1 MGREP
6 PAHQRALLRE
16 LSYLFGPGV
25 GPEIQAH
32 GHSFA
37 ERLAGDEELVSEICR
52 RFEAARSR
60 GRFPVLSAL
69 LTETSGEDLEEF
81 FRSGWARMA
90 LPPRESS
97 VRQPC
102 DESPWKGDLEAYR
115 EDLYAGMAFGMPD
128 MRAFARE
135 WLEELLRVGYYGM
148 EESLGLPLKQ
158 QSGDFFSPAGS
169 RPIHGQNYPARVGEV
184 GQIVWLKLDGP
195 RSPERGYREISVSD
209 EPLRTDAA
217 ILAALTAL
225 EGRPLDV
232 GALHKVLTTILPLR
246 GESFLERWT
255 KASEDRHARED
266 LRPTLEDL
274 RHHQTLDYALMLLRY
289 HSPGFDEM
297 TLEARAD
304 LIAETCAHIN
314 QFLEV
319 LHRMMTFLEHGKPR
333 RRGPATTKVASRDI
347 KAAVLR
353 EVDGLTNRQIAQALC
368 INTPSDFLIKGDH
381 PTVRKMVRRGRSAL
395 VAALGEDGWQAQA
408 QAMKDEAKRWHS
420 RNELQRRAELEAEAL
435 GVPYDEVLKRLEEE
449 SRRSGGRGERGVQEE
464 VVF

>member
-1 MGREP
+1 MEREP
-6 PAHQRALLRE
+6 PAYQRALLRE
-16 LSYLFGPGV
+16 LAYIFGPEV
-25 GPEIQAH
+25 GPAILTH

-37 ERLAGDEELVSEICR
+37 ERLAGDEELVAEICE
-52 RFEAARSR
+52 RFETARSE

-69 LTETSGEDLEEF
+69 LSETSHTDLEEF

-97 VRQPC
+97 VRRPY
-102 DESPWKGDLEAYR
+102 DVSPWEGDLEAYR
-115 EDLYAGMAFGMPD
+115 EDLYAGMAFGMRD

-135 WLEELLRVGYYGM
+135 WLEELLRVGYYGV

-158 QSGDFFSPAGS
+158 HSKDFFSPPGS
-169 RPIHGQNYPARVGEV
+169 RPIHGQSYPARVGEV

-333 RRGPATTKVASRDI
+333 RRGPAATKVASRDI

-353 EVDGLTNRQIAQALC
+353 EVDGLTNRQIAEVLC
-368 INTPSDFLIKGDH
+368 MNTPTDFLIKGDH
-381 PTVRKMVRRGRSAL
+381 PRVRKMVKRGRSAL
-395 VAALGEDGWQAQA
+395 VAALGEEGWRDQV
-408 QAMKDEAKRWHS
+408 QAMKDEAERWHS
-420 RNELQRRAELEAEAL
+420 KSEIQRQAELEAEAL
-435 GVPYDEVLKRLEEE
+435 GVPYDEVLKRLEVK
-449 SRRSGGRGERGVQEE
+449 SRRGGGGIEYGVQEE
-464 VVF
+464 VAY

>member
-6 PAHQRALLRE
+6 PAYQRALLRE
-16 LSYLFGPGV
+16 LAYMFGPEV
-25 GPEIQAH
+25 GPAILTH

-37 ERLAGDEELVSEICR
+37 ERLAADEDLVAEICK
-52 RFEAARSR
+52 RFETARSE
-60 GRFPVLSAL
+60 GRFPILSAL
-69 LTETSGEDLEEF
+69 LTGASDEDLEEF

-97 VRQPC
+97 IRRTWDV
-102 DESPWKGDLEAYR
+102 SPWDGDLEAYR
-115 EDLYAGMAFGMPD
+115 EDLYAGMAFGMED
-128 MRAFARE
+128 VRAFARE

-158 QSGDFFSPAGS
+158 QSKEFFTPPRS
-169 RPIHGQNYPARVGEV
+169 RPIYGQAYPARVGEI

-195 RSPERGYREISVSD
+195 RLPERGYREISVSD

-225 EGRPLDV
+225 EGRAIDV
-232 GALHKVLTTILPLR
+232 GTLRKVLAKILPLR
-246 GESFLERWT
+246 GESFFDRFAKALEDGN
-255 KASEDRHARED
+255 SREE
-266 LRPTLEDL
+266 LRPTLQDL

-297 TLEARAD
+297 VLQERVD
-304 LIAETCAHIN
+304 LIEETCSHIN
-314 QFLEV
+314 EFLEV
-319 LHRMMTFLEHGKPR
+319 LHKLMTFLEHGKPK
-333 RRGPATTKVASRDI
+333 RRGPAATKVAARDI

-395 VAALGEDGWQAQA
+395 VAALGEEGWQAQA
-408 QAMKDEAKRWHS
+408 QAMKDEANRWHS
-420 RNELQRRAELEAEAL
+420 RSEVQRQAELEAEAL

-449 SRRSGGRGERGVQEE
+449 SRQSGRGNERGVQEE
-464 VVF
+464 VVS